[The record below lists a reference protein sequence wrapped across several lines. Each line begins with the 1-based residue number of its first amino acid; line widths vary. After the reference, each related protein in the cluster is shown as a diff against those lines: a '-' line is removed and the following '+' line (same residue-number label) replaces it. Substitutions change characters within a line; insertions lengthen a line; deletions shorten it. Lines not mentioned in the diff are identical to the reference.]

1 MLKKDIDKERGVYSF
16 LIAGI
21 QCFTE
26 RLKGAVYFDQSSRGI
41 SPQWQRKH
49 GDWCVFL

>member
-26 RLKGAVYFDQSSRGI
+26 RSTLF
-41 SPQWQRKH
+41 
-49 GDWCVFL
+49 